1 MGRPAVL
8 KVDIVADAKGVKR
21 GTDEAEGRFSK
32 LGSSVGKVGLAIGA
46 GMAGAAVAVG
56 AFAASTIGAA
66 SDAQQSLGAVESV
79 FGKAAGGIIANS
91 NRAATAVGLSANA
104 YREMASVVG
113 AQLTGMGLS
122 QAKAAKQTDDLVKM
136 GADLSA
142 TFGGSVSDAVSAVG
156 SLLRGEADPIERY
169 GVSIKQADVQA
180 RLHAQGL
187 DGLTGAALKQ
197 AQAQAT
203 LQLLQEKTRAST
215 GAFARETDTLAHQQ
229 QVLGAQFDNV
239 KTKIGSAIIPALT
252 GLFTVVSTRVMPVVG
267 RLAGELAAKL
277 APTVNRV
284 AAFFRTD
291 LLPAFRTVGAFVT
304 DVLVPAYGRALRPV
318 IEGVGNAVRHITDK
332 IHEHRDSFVKLWN
345 IVRPFV
351 QFLVT
356 KVLPVVGAAM
366 GKAFGILGS
375 AIGLVIDSVATLID
389 LVSGL
394 IDKLQAVGSAIKNN
408 PISKGIG
415 KVGGWAFGSTQVAT
429 MTPQLVG
436 GVPQLGPQLTGLA
449 TAAASSGDPTLAG
462 FFGGTS
468 RGGLVVIDQRDQ
480 SRAVRVD
487 GALDPVGVANQ
498 VAGILGDRDAR
509 LGRVPAWGAAS

>member
-21 GTDEAEGRFSK
+21 GTDEAAGRFSK
-32 LGSSVGKVGLAIGA
+32 LGGAAGKLGLAVGA

-66 SDAQQSLGAVESV
+66 SDAQQSMGAVESV
-79 FGKAAGGIIANS
+79 FGKSAAGIIANS
-91 NRAATAVGLSANA
+91 NRAASAVGLSANA
-104 YREMASVVG
+104 YREMAGVVG

-122 QAKAAKQTDDLVKM
+122 QAKAAKQTDQLVKM

-142 TFGGSVSDAVSAVG
+142 TFGGSVADAVDAVG

-169 GVSIKQADVQA
+169 GVSIKASDVAA

-187 DGLTGAALKQ
+187 DHLTGAALKQ

-203 LQLLQEKTRAST
+203 LQLLQEKTRNST

-239 KTKIGSAIIPALT
+239 KAKVGGALIPALT
-252 GLFTVVSTRVMPVVG
+252 GLLSIVSTKVAPVVERFAG
-267 RLAGELAAKL
+267 QLATRLG
-277 APTVNRV
+277 PTITQVGGFLTHV
-284 AAFFRTD
+284 
-291 LLPAFRTVGAFVT
+291 LLPAWRAIGTYVGT
-304 DVLVPAYGRALRPV
+304 VLVPAFSRALQPILAGIGSV
-318 IEGVGNAVRHITDK
+318 IRTVTAKVDENRG
-332 IHEHRDSFVKLWN
+332 SFIKLWN
-345 IVRPFV
+345 GLKP
-351 QFLVT
+351 LVT
-356 KVLPVVGAAM
+356 FLATKVAPILGHVAGTEL
-366 GKAFGILGS
+366 KLLGS
-375 AIGLVIDSVATLID
+375 AIGLIIDAVAKLID
-389 LVSGL
+389 LLGGVV
-394 IDKLQAVGSAIKNN
+394 DKLKTVGSAIKNN
-408 PISKGIG
+408 PLSKGLG
-415 KVGGWAFGSTQVAT
+415 KVGGWAFGSTPVLG

-436 GVPQLGPQLTGLA
+436 GAPQLGPQLAGLA
-449 TAAASSGDPTLAG
+449 TAAASSDPTLAG
-462 FFGGTS
+462 FFGGSS

-480 SRAVRVD
+480 RRSVRVD

-498 VAGILGDRDAR
+498 VAGLLGDRDAR

>member
-32 LGSSVGKVGLAIGA
+32 LGGSVGKVGLAIGA

-66 SDAQQSLGAVESV
+66 SDAQQSMGAVESV
-79 FGKAAGGIIANS
+79 FGKAADGIVANS
-91 NRAATAVGLSANA
+91 KRAAGAVGLSANS

-122 QAKAAKQTDDLVKM
+122 QGKAAKQTDQLIKM

-142 TFGGSVSDAVSAVG
+142 TFGGSVSDAVEAVG

-187 DGLTGAALKQ
+187 DHLTGAALKQ

-203 LQLLQEKTRAST
+203 LTLLQEKTRNST

-229 QVLGAQFDNV
+229 QVLGAQFDNI
-239 KTKIGSAIIPALT
+239 KAKIGGAIIPALT
-252 GLFTVVSTRVMPVVG
+252 SLFSWVGVKVVPVVN
-267 RLAGELAAKL
+267 RLASTLGRELAPVMASVSRYIT
-277 APTVNRV
+277 TVLV
-284 AAFFRTD
+284 PAWRTI
-291 LLPAFRTVGAFVT
+291 GGYII
-304 DVLVPAYGRALRPV
+304 DVLVPAFGRALRPV
-318 IEGVGNAVRHITDK
+318 IEGVGSVIRTVSAKVN
-332 IHEHRDSFVKLWN
+332 ENRDSFIKLWN
-345 IVRPFV
+345 GIRP
-351 QFLVT
+351 LVT
-356 KVLPVVGAAM
+356 FLATKVAPILGRIA
-366 GKAFGILGS
+366 GTELKILGS
-375 AIGLVIDSVATLID
+375 AIGLVIDAVAKLID
-389 LVSGL
+389 LLGGVV
-394 IDKLQAVGSAIKNN
+394 DKLKTVGSAIKNN
-408 PISKGIG
+408 PLSKGIG
-415 KVGGWAFGSTQVAT
+415 KVGGWAFGAAELST

-436 GVPQLGPQLTGLA
+436 GGPQLGPQLAGLA
-449 TAAASSGDPTLAG
+449 TAAASSDPTLAG
-462 FFGGTS
+462 FFGGS
-468 RGGLVVIDQRDQ
+468 ARGGLVVIDNRDQ
-480 SRAVRVD
+480 RRAVRVD

-509 LGRVPAWGAAS
+509 LGRVPAWGAPS